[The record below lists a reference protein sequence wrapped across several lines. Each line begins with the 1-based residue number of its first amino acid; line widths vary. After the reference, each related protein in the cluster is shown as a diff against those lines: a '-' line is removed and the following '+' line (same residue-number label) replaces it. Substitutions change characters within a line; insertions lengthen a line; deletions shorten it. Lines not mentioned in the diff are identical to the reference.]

1 MYYALPIPKKIKDK
15 ITTFILT
22 NYDKQINSPSQ
33 FVKFMTSLRLSYQQK
48 NLDFLLNNTIK
59 WMSFT

>member
-22 NYDKQINSPSQ
+22 NYDRQVSYPQQ
-33 FVKFMTSLRLSYQQK
+33 FKTFMLS
-48 NLDFLLNNTIK
+48 FI
-59 WMSFT
+59 

>member
-22 NYDKQINSPSQ
+22 NYDKQINSPKQ
-33 FVKFMTSLRLSYQQK
+33 FEKFMLS
-48 NLDFLLNNTIK
+48 F
-59 WMSFT
+59 S